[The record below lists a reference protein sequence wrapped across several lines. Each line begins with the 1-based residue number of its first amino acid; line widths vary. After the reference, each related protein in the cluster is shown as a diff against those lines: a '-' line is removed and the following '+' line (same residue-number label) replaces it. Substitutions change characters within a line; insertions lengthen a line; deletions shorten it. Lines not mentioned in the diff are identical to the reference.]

1 MRIPLSLWTTSL
13 SILLLSCLQPTYGQ
27 RKIVVIDP
35 DSRKMNQGNALPAQT
50 YFDLQVPV
58 SNEIGIIQV
67 QIHKGRSEN
76 NLVEKTSW
84 SRPMNFRSNL
94 AEIPVDIQLKSNT
107 SYTFD
112 VTIYSLLNDSDKVHL
127 HAIVRQ
133 NISNYLNAAYETT
146 DKGITAARKSDQVLN
161 DLNSIVVR
169 SLKDLKSLRDTRFEG
184 FSDIVKLKLLQV
196 DNARLSNA
204 VYNIDKRN
212 TDTLSTDTTV
222 KADYAVQLMEELESI
237 IVSEID
243 NYLDTDFVKLY
254 DKLVIRNQVT
264 ERTQTVLPLFIGYG
278 AVYLGGN
285 VDNLEYDAR
294 PYAGFSIPFGRGN
307 GAWFSRTSFVLGVF
321 INNFKDADDN
331 VITGPVVDRPVFAG
345 LGFRIYDFIHFN
357 AGVVATSTAKQNLSN
372 IKTENIDLRPFVG
385 INAQFNLW
393 LGLNKKQ

>member
-1 MRIPLSLWTTSL
+1 MRLPLSLWTVMLLCAHL
-13 SILLLSCLQPTYGQ
+13 SYGQ
-27 RKIVVIDP
+27 RKTVVVDP
-35 DSRKMNQGNALPAQT
+35 DSRKMNQGNRLPAQT
-50 YFDLQVPV
+50 YFDIQVPV
-58 SNEIGIIQV
+58 SDEIGIIQV
-67 QIHKGRSEN
+67 NIHKGRN
-76 NLVEKTSW
+76 NDNLIEKASW
-84 SRPMNFRSNL
+84 SRPINFRSNL
-94 AEIPVDIQLKSNT
+94 AEIPIDIQLKSNA

-112 VTIYSLLNDSDKVHL
+112 MTIYSMLSDSESVHL
-127 HAIVRQ
+127 RGIVHQ
-133 NISNYLNAAYETT
+133 NIRNYLNAAFETNN
-146 DKGITAARKSDQVLN
+146 KGITTARKTEQVLS
-161 DLNSIVVR
+161 DLNGIVTR
-169 SLKDLKSLRDTRFEG
+169 SLKDFRSLRDTEFEG
-184 FSDIVKLKLLQV
+184 FSDIVKLKLQQV

-204 VYNIDKRN
+204 AFNIQRTPADTLA
-212 TDTLSTDTTV
+212 TDTSL
-222 KADYAVQLMEELESI
+222 KADYAVKLMDELQSI
-237 IVSEID
+237 IFSEVD

-278 AVYLGGN
+278 GVYLGGN
-285 VDNLEYDAR
+285 VDNLEYDSQ

-331 VITGPVVDRPVFAG
+331 TITGPVVDRPVFAG

-372 IKTENIDLRPFVG
+372 IKTENIDLQPFIG